1 MNLPVAVDY
10 ALIFNASSNAMA
22 FSDLESGSILDV
34 NATWVQSTGIAR
46 DIAIGKS
53 ALELGVWQDST
64 ARSNCTA
71 ALRAQGVVRDFEAN
85 LILQCGPQ
93 PHLISGQIIRSDR
106 GTFALWE
113 FRNVAEL
120 RRKEQALQEFARDFE
135 AFLNQTT
142 DFIYFKDLQG
152 RYRFCSQ
159 TQADLIGLRSWQEM
173 RGKTAGDLLPAELA
187 AIYEAEEQRVV
198 DEKKPL
204 IGLLNPYYDMHGKG
218 GFTQTSRWPLFDPDG
233 QIAGVFGI
241 GRDITEHV
249 RMEAALR
256 ESESKYRALAHNAPL
271 AIQVY
276 SPQGY
281 TLRVNPAWEKLWG
294 VRLEAM
300 SGYCVLEDVQLEEQG
315 ILPMLKRA
323 FAGETI
329 KFPVHRYERSRAMPG
344 LDVTES
350 VWLQAYAY
358 PVKDDGGTLL
368 EVVVIQEDVSATVH
382 AQAQIRAHQ
391 ANLEK
396 LVEQRTQE
404 LKVALDA
411 AQVAS
416 VAKSAFLANMSHE
429 IRTPLNAI
437 TGMAHLIRRGGLTD
451 QQATQMGKLERAGEH
466 LLATINAILDLSKIE
481 AGKFTLE
488 AAEIQVESL
497 VGNVISML
505 QERALTK
512 GLQLRG
518 ELHTLPQSLL
528 GDATRLQECLL
539 NYATNAIKFT
549 QAGSVTL
556 RVRLLEESPQSAL
569 VRFEVDDT
577 GIGLTD
583 ALLPRLFMAF
593 EQADNSTTRQYG
605 GTGLGLA
612 IVRKLARLMGGDV
625 GAENRPG
632 GGSRFW
638 FTAQLTKGANEA
650 SIAPVPSNPLH
661 AEMQLRRDYA
671 GRRILLAEDEAV
683 NQEIACILL
692 EDLGLMVDVAVN
704 GEIAVNLFCQNPYDL
719 VLMDVQMP
727 VLDGLAATHAIR
739 SLPQGASVPILA
751 MTANAFAEDKLRC
764 MEAGMN
770 DFLTKPVLPEHLF
783 DTLLRWLKKTT

>member
-22 FSDLESGSILDV
+22 FSDLESGRILDV
-34 NATWVQSTGIAR
+34 NATWVESTGIR
-46 DIAIGKS
+46 REIAIGKS
-53 ALELGVWQDST
+53 ALELGVWQDAM
-64 ARSNCTA
+64 ARSECTA
-71 ALRAQGVVRDFEAN
+71 AIRTHGVVRDFEAN
-85 LILQCGPQ
+85 LILQSGPQ
-93 PHLISGQIIRSDR
+93 PHLISGQIVRSDH
-106 GTFALWE
+106 GTFVLWE
-113 FRNVAEL
+113 FRNVSEL
-120 RRKEQALQEFARDFE
+120 RRKEQTLREFTRDFE

-142 DFIYFKDLQG
+142 DFIYSKDLQG
-152 RYRFCSQ
+152 RFRFCSQ
-159 TQADLIGLRSWQEM
+159 TQADLVGLPRWQEM
-173 RGKTAGDLLPAELA
+173 RGKTVRDLVPPDLA
-187 AIYEAEEQRVV
+187 TLYEAEERRVLE
-198 DEKKPL
+198 DKKPL
-204 IGLLNPYYDMHGKG
+204 IGVLNPYYDTHGKG

-256 ESESKYRALAHNAPL
+256 ESEGKYRALANNAPL

-276 SPQGY
+276 SPEGY
-281 TLRVNPAWEKLWG
+281 TLRVNPAWERLWG
-294 VRLEAM
+294 VHREAM
-300 SGYCVLEDVQLEEQG
+300 AGYCVLEDQQLEELG
-315 ILPMLKRA
+315 ILPLLKRA
-323 FAGETI
+323 FGGETI

-368 EVVVIQEDVSATVH
+368 EVVVVQEDVSATVQ
-382 AQAQIRAHQ
+382 AQAQIKAHQ

-404 LKVALDA
+404 LKVALEA

-437 TGMAHLIRRGGLTD
+437 TGMAYLIRRGGLTD
-451 QQATQMGKLERAGEH
+451 LQATQMGKLERAGEH

-488 AAEIQVESL
+488 AREIQVETL

-512 GLQLRG
+512 GLQLRC
-518 ELHTLPQSLL
+518 ELQSLPSALL

-539 NYATNAIKFT
+539 NYTTNAVKFT
-549 QAGSVTL
+549 ETGSVTV
-556 RVRLLEESPQSAL
+556 RVRLLEETPQTAL

-577 GIGLTD
+577 GIGLSDT
-583 ALLPRLFMAF
+583 LLPRLFMAF

-612 IVRKLARLMGGDV
+612 IVRKLVRLMGGDV
-625 GAENRPG
+625 GAENRPD

-638 FTAQLTKGANEA
+638 FTALLAKGKSDVAR
-650 SIAPVPSNPLH
+650 APVTVAPLR
-661 AEMQLRRDYA
+661 AELQLQREFA

-683 NQEIACILL
+683 NREIACILL
-692 EDLGLMVDVAVN
+692 GDLGLVVDVADN
-704 GEIAVNLFCQNPYDL
+704 GQMAVNLFCQKAYDL

-727 VLDGLAATHAIR
+727 VLDGLAATQAIR
-739 SLPQGASVPILA
+739 NLPQGATVPIVA

-770 DFLTKPVLPEHLF
+770 DFLTKPVLPERLF
-783 DTLLRWLKKTT
+783 ATLLRWLKQAT